1 MANYETVFVLA
12 PTLSEAE
19 LAGFIDKTRQ
29 TITKDG
35 GEIVSFETWGRRKLS
50 HPIGKTREGVYACLK
65 YKAPPPL
72 FKKMSQDFRLDE
84 RVIREMTTLMR
95 EKKLREKKIRVRDS
109 RDAHPAPAKAA
120 PVS

>member
-109 RDAHPAPAKAA
+109 RDSHPAPAKAA